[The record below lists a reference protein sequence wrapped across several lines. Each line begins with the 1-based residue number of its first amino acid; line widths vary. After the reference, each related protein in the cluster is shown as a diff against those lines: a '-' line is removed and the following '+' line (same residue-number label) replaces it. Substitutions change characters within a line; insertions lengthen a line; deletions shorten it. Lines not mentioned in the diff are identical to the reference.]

1 MEPNAWTGGR
11 RPGLPGRALMV
22 YAVDVAP
29 EDLARFRA
37 WYDHEHLPERVAVPG
52 FLRGRRYARVTG
64 PGQEH
69 LTLYDAVDTSVFSSP
84 EYLARLDSPTPLTRS
99 IVATFRRP
107 HRAVLRVLYSQ
118 GAAVGRQ
125 LAVLHLP
132 ATDPA
137 RLAAWVAGEL
147 APAVLAEPDTL
158 GLHLAVTD
166 AAATAAKAAT
176 AEGRDATEATQAGC
190 TLLIDGVHSL
200 EAVSA
205 GVRERCRSA
214 GVGSPA
220 PTVYDYVLS
229 LLPGRLPDH
238 PPPG

>member
-1 MEPNAWTGGR
+1 M
-11 RPGLPGRALMV
+11 L
-22 YAVDVAP
+22 YAVDVGV
-29 EDLARFRA
+29 EDLDRFRA
-37 WYDHEHLPERVAVPG
+37 WYDHEHLPERVSLPG
-52 FLRGRRYARVTG
+52 FLRGRRYLRVAG

-69 LTLYDAVDTSVFSSP
+69 LTLYEAVDTSVFSSP

-99 IVATFRRP
+99 VVATFRRP

-132 ATDPA
+132 AGDPA
-137 RLAAWVAGEL
+137 RMADWVAGEL
-147 APAVLAEPDTL
+147 APAVLAEPDTC

-176 AEGRDATEATQAGC
+176 AEGRDAAEATDAGC
-190 TLLIDGVHSL
+190 TLLVDGVRSV

-205 GVRERCRSA
+205 GVREQCRSA
-214 GVGSPA
+214 GVGSPT
-220 PTVYDYVLS
+220 PTVYEYVLS
-229 LLPGRLPDH
+229 LLPG
-238 PPPG
+238 